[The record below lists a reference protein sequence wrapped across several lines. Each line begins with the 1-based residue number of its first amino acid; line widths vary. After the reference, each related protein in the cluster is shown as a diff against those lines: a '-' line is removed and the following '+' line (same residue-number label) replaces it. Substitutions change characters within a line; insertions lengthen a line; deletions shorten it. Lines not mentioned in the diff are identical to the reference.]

1 MTINAFW
8 NQGEVQAGRVFSR
21 PQSVEADH
29 EQRVFWPP
37 AVLEARI
44 RIGWIP
50 REDHLRWQIEVID
63 PACQELL
70 AMNSAYHRL
79 ISKHGYVPLEIV
91 HRLAR
96 FLPPILDPDVFA
108 EHNLSRISDE
118 DDGAASPPPSAPR
131 KQ

>member
-21 PQSVEADH
+21 PHAVETDH

-37 AVLEARI
+37 PVLEARI

-63 PACQELL
+63 PTCQELL
-70 AMNSAYHRL
+70 AMSSAHHRL
-79 ISKHGYVPLEIV
+79 ISKHGHTPLEIL

-96 FLPPILDPDVFA
+96 FLPPILDPDPFGEAAASAV
-108 EHNLSRISDE
+108 SDE
-118 DDGAASPPPSAPR
+118 ADVAAWQPR
-131 KQ
+131 PGRRTE